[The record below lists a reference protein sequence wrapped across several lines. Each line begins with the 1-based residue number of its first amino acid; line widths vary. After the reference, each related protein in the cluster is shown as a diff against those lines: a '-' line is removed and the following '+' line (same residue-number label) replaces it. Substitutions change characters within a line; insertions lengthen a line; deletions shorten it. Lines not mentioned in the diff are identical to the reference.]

1 MKKCPVRDVDD
12 VDSEEVLILTLLTVV
27 SSLGR
32 SHQLFG
38 SSGDR
43 FEVLQEELHQE
54 ELCHQCCESLTASE
68 SGKTI
73 DQLHFTLILSISC
86 TSILN
91 ARMQQQHFS
100 VVWEGHRCLDT
111 SEEPLMIQLNDDS
124 KIESHPGATVLQSP
138 VQHDVN
144 VADKVR
150 ASNCG
155 PPGKEQQT
163 CYTQTAI
170 N

>member
-43 FEVLQEELHQE
+43 
-54 ELCHQCCESLTASE
+54 CHQCCESLTASE
-68 SGKTI
+68 SG
-73 DQLHFTLILSISC
+73 L
-86 TSILN
+86 
-91 ARMQQQHFS
+91 A
-100 VVWEGHRCLDT
+100 HRDVPYNLAYAT
-111 SEEPLMIQLNDDS
+111 EEPLMIQLNDDS